1 MSASEIIEKVLAEA
15 SNSEQVAHLGVEQR
29 KELAAAIVKA
39 LRKEYLIV
47 PYGGQ
52 VTFE

>member
-1 MSASEIIEKVLAEA
+1 MNVSEIIEKVLAEA
-15 SNSEQVAHLGVEQR
+15 TLNQMIGAKQR